1 MRALLLSLAIAAGCV
16 PTSEIGPYVKNVSRQ
31 GAWLAVQKCTI
42 ILEGD
47 SLSEGTC
54 TVTHVPIASYPPGPP
69 MQMGP
74 PMQPPMQQPPMQ
86 QPPPPQQQRR

>member
-1 MRALLLSLAIAAGCV
+1 MRVLLLSLAIAAGCI

-47 SLSEGTC
+47 SLTEGTC
-54 TVTHVPIASYPPGPP
+54 TVTHVPIASYPPP
-69 MQMGP
+69 M
-74 PMQPPMQQPPMQ
+74 MQPQGAMPPQMQQPQMQ
-86 QPPPPQQQRR
+86 QPAQPRR

>member
-1 MRALLLSLAIAAGCV
+1 MRVILLSLAIAASCI

-47 SLSEGTC
+47 SLTEGTC
-54 TVTHVPIASYPPGPP
+54 TITHVPIAQMAGAPVYGPP
-69 MQMGP
+69 MPQQG
-74 PMQPPMQQPPMQ
+74 PMQPMQQPPSMQ
-86 QPPPPQQQRR
+86 QPPRR